1 MIRPP
6 FPTCF
11 LQWGIPMRERTSGRT
26 VGGFR
31 NVFLQGPAVTLLLLW
46 MLVPLGMTLWFSFQR
61 YNLINPMISGFA
73 GWDNYTYLLTDPALW
88 TAMGNTLLLVAH
100 NPGIAAAAAGLLQQ
114 PPEQE
119 AFDRY
124 PSGATTVMDFAV
136 ECWAEVAP
144 SSGLLHAFTVPK
156 QLF

>member
-1 MIRPP
+1 M
-6 FPTCF
+6 
-11 LQWGIPMRERTSGRT
+11 
-26 VGGFR
+26 
-31 NVFLQGPAVTLLLLW
+31 LLGK
-46 MLVPLGMTLWFSFQR
+46 PLGMTLWFSFQR
-61 YNLINPMISGFA
+61 YNLLNPMISGFA
-73 GWDNYTYLLTDPALW
+73 GLDNYTYLLTDPALW

-144 SSGLLHAFTVPK
+144 GTGALHAFTVPK
-156 QLF
+156 QLI